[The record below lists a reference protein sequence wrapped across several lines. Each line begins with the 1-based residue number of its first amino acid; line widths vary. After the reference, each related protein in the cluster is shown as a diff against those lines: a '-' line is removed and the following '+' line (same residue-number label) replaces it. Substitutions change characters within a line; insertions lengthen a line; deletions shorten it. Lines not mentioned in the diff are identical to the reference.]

1 MNKTFSR
8 SLRIAVCVALGAGT
22 GLAAV
27 AASAQQSTAGSSQ
40 LEDIVVTARKTSE
53 SLQEAPVAVA
63 AFTAE
68 QIEERQLRTVD
79 DVARFAPG
87 LVFDKAFGRTTDRP
101 VIRGQGNVLAGVQA
115 GVEAGAAYFVDG
127 IYYPGDIQSFDF
139 NEIERVEVIRGPQS
153 ALYGRNTYSGAI
165 NYVTRAPSDYFRV
178 SARGSFD
185 KDETQ
190 GSLRLEGPLSD
201 TLAASLSLR
210 YVNFNGQWT
219 NEITRKEI
227 GQEKTQQA
235 ATVLSWKPTEN
246 YDLRVRAQYTKD
258 RDGTRPFWFQA
269 SDQNNCF
276 PGLRSLNSY
285 VASGSTNA
293 NQYFCGALKIR
304 PIFLND
310 GPAAGGVLPLNPAVP
325 ANLTNQGAAVLYN
338 PAQGIAY
345 SGVLRN
351 SRYFSALS
359 NWDIAGSGY
368 TLTVD
373 GGLRV
378 EDRRTG
384 SDSDF
389 MSVNA
394 LTAANRALGL
404 EAGGANTSA
413 DHFNDYSVEVRLASP
428 SDRAVR
434 FIAGAFYYEQEQ
446 RLFDINFNAPRGLPD
461 PFQISDVYNT
471 AFFGLVE
478 WKFAPNWSVTA
489 EGRYATETKQFQEW
503 ATTATGIGASTFYGK
518 QDWSKFTPRVTVK
531 WQATPDI
538 NLYAIYADGV
548 KPGGFNGAAGRTVT
562 PARETYEQETSKNY
576 ELGAKTAWLDGRVVA
591 NVSLFYIDA
600 KQIQLTQA
608 ITTSASPNAVT
619 SLVTNQGSGDI
630 KGAEVEL
637 RWKAHDFLTFGLN
650 YALADSQFKQGCD
663 DFQYTLTSGG
673 GRYLPVASGGS
684 TPFDGCL
691 GSNAATNFTGQGNP
705 SIKGK
710 QFPLS
715 AKNTA
720 SFTAD
725 WQSPLAGTSLEW
737 YTNLG
742 VSYVDK
748 RYVQVHNLAFVPSA
762 TVIDLRFGVQKE
774 SWNAGV
780 YIRNMSNEDAP
791 PIATRWFT
799 NPYIANG
806 SAIPIPGLANLKL
819 TNGVLT
825 PSNTFGSYSL
835 PRAFFGGFRRE
846 RQIGLEMAFRFGEK
860 SAPIAATPVAAPLAP
875 APAPVA
881 PPPPPDTDGDG
892 VIDANDK
899 CPGTPAGAKVDAN
912 GCELD
917 ADKDGVVD
925 RLDKCPGTPA
935 GIKVDANGCEIEEI
949 VLRGVLFDT
958 DKATLKGSSTAIL
971 DSVVDILKQ
980 RPGAKVELRGHT
992 DSVGKDAYNMKL
1004 SQRRAQAVVDYLV
1017 SKGIPAENLTAK
1029 GFGETNPIASND
1041 TAEGREQNRRVTLQ
1055 FTDYARK

>member
-1 MNKTFSR
+1 MLERNGR
-8 SLRIAVCVALGAGT
+8 ALRVAIGLILGAS
-22 GLAAV
+22 AA
-27 AASAQQSTAGSSQ
+27 AAAGGAHAQQSTAPSIQ
-40 LEDIVVTARKTSE
+40 LEEVIVTARKTAE
-53 SLQEAPVAVA
+53 TLQEAPVAVA
-63 AFTAE
+63 AFSAE
-68 QIEERQLRTVD
+68 QIQQRQLATVD
-79 DVARFAPG
+79 DVARYSPG

-139 NEIERVEVIRGPQS
+139 NEVERVEVIRGPQS

-165 NYVTRAPSDYFRV
+165 NYVTRAPTDYFRV
-178 SARGSFD
+178 SGRGSFD

-190 GSLRLEGPLSD
+190 ASLRLEGPISE
-201 TLAASLSLR
+201 TIGASLSLR
-210 YVNFNGQWT
+210 YQDFNGQWT
-219 NEITRKEI
+219 NQVTQKEI

-235 ATVLSWKPTEN
+235 AVVLNWKPTEN
-246 YDLRVRAQYTKD
+246 YGLKLRGSYTKD
-258 RDGTRPFWFQA
+258 RDGTRPFWFYA
-269 SDQNNCF
+269 SDKNNCY

-293 NQYFCGALKIR
+293 NQYYCGALSIQ
-304 PIFLND
+304 PIYAND
-310 GPAAGGVLPLNPAVP
+310 GPAAGGVLPINSAIP

-338 PAQGIAY
+338 PGQGIAF
-345 SGVLRN
+345 SGVWRN
-351 SRYFSALS
+351 SRYFSAIS
-359 NWDIAGSGY
+359 DWDIAGSGY

-378 EDRRTG
+378 ESRRTG

-389 MSVNA
+389 TSANS

-413 DHFNDYSVEVRLASP
+413 DHFRDYSLEARIASP
-428 SDRAVR
+428 TDRAVR
-434 FIAGAFYYEQEQ
+434 FIAGAYFYEQEQ
-446 RLFDINFNAPRGLPD
+446 RVFDINFNAPSGLAD
-461 PFQISDVYNT
+461 PFQISDVYNI
-471 AFFGLVE
+471 AYFGLVE
-478 WKFAPNWSVTA
+478 WKFAQNWSITA
-489 EGRYATETKQFQEW
+489 EGRQATETKQFQEW

-518 QDWSKFTPRVTVK
+518 NEWKKFTPRVTLK
-531 WQATPDI
+531 WQATPDV
-538 NLYAIYADGV
+538 NLYAIFANGV

-562 PARETYEQETSKNY
+562 PVRETYAQETSKNY
-576 ELGAKTAWLDGRVVA
+576 ELGAKTAWFDGRVIA
-591 NVSLFYIDA
+591 NVALYYIDA
-600 KQIQLTQA
+600 KDIQLTQA

-619 SLVTNQGSGDI
+619 SLVTNQGSG
-630 KGAEVEL
+630 EVRGFEAEL
-637 RWKAHDFLTFGLN
+637 RWKAHEYLTLGLN
-650 YALADSQFKQGCD
+650 YALADSKFKQGCD

-673 GRYLPVASGGS
+673 GRYLPVATGGS

-691 GSNAATNFTGQGNP
+691 GSNAATNFTGAGNP

-725 WQSPLAGTSLEW
+725 WLSPLGGTGLDW

-748 RYVQVHNLAFVPSA
+748 RYVQVHNLAYVPAA
-762 TVIDLRFGVQKE
+762 TVVDLRFGVKNE
-774 SWNAGV
+774 SWNAGI
-780 YIRNMSNEDAP
+780 YARNLTNEDAP

-799 NPYIANG
+799 NPYIATG
-806 SAIPIPGLANLKL
+806 SPVPVPGLANLKL
-819 TNGVLT
+819 TNGVLV

-846 RQIGLEMAFRFGEK
+846 RQVGFEAAFRFGEK
-860 SAPIAATPVAAPLAP
+860 AAPIAAAPAAAPLA

-881 PPPPPDTDGDG
+881 PPPPPDSDGDG
-892 VIDANDK
+892 VIDANDR

-917 ADKDGVVD
+917 ADRDGVVD

-949 VLRGVLFDT
+949 VLRGVIFDT
-958 DKATLKGSSTAIL
+958 NKATLKASSTAIL

-980 RPGAKVELRGHT
+980 RPNAKVELRGHT
-992 DSVGKDAYNMKL
+992 DNVGKDAYNQKL
-1004 SQRRAQAVVDYLV
+1004 SERRAVAVVDYLV
-1017 SKGIPAENLTAK
+1017 SKGIPAANLTAK
-1029 GFGETNPIASND
+1029 GFGESNPIATND
-1041 TAEGREQNRRVTLQ
+1041 TPDGREQNRRVTLQ